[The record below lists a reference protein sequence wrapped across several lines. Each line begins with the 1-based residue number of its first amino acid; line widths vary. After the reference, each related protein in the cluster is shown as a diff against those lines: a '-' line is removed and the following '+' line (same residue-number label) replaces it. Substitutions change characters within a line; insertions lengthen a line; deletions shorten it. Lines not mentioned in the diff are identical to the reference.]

1 MARHAVPIILS
12 KTERSLLLSNT
23 KPRVQ
28 LRYVQR
34 ARIILLAAEAIDNN
48 EIGRRVGLSF
58 VSVSKW
64 RTRYAKHGIV
74 GLKDVSGRGR
84 KRRLS
89 HDQILK
95 VAEVACKPP
104 LPLTHW
110 STRRLA
116 DELGFVRKSQL
127 HKILRGFDVKPHQSR
142 MWCFSNDPDFE
153 KKKADVVG
161 LYLRPPQNAFVICID
176 EKPCIQ
182 AISRQIRQVRKE
194 SPEQISHEYKRNGTV
209 DLFAAFRVGDGKVIG
224 KIEKKHRGIEFL
236 NFMKIVYR
244 RWGHTTKQLHI
255 VLDNLATH
263 DVEPVQQWLA
273 KKKNVQFHF
282 TPTHASW
289 LNQIEIWFAI
299 LQQQAIRR
307 GSFETTEDLGEK
319 LMTFINEYN
328 KRAKPFAWS
337 YGTPLKA

>member
-1 MARHAVPIILS
+1 MGRQAITIKLS
-12 KTERSLLLSNT
+12 KTDRKLLLDNT

-34 ARIILLAAEAIDNN
+34 ARVILLAADSVDNN
-48 EIGRRVGLSF
+48 EIAERVGLSF

-64 RTRYAKHGIV
+64 RTRYAKQGIV
-74 GLKDVSGRGR
+74 GLKDTSGRGR

-104 LPLTHW
+104 PHQTHW
-110 STRRLA
+110 SARRLA
-116 DELGFVRKSQL
+116 KELGFVRKSQV
-127 HKILRGFDVKPHQSR
+127 HKILRSFDVKPHQSK

-153 KKKADVVG
+153 KKKADIIG
-161 LYLRPPQNAFVICID
+161 LYLRPPRNAFVVCID
-176 EKPCIQ
+176 EKPGIQ
-182 AISRQIRQVRKE
+182 AISRTIRGVRSG
-194 SPEQISHEYKRNGTV
+194 SPELSNHEYKRNGTV
-209 DLFAAFRVGDGKVIG
+209 DLFAAFRVNDGKVIG
-224 KIEKKHRGIEFL
+224 KIESRHRAVEFL

-244 RWGHTTKQLHI
+244 RWGRKSKQLHI

-263 DVEPVQQWLA
+263 EVKLVQEWLA
-273 KKKNVQFHF
+273 ANKNVHFHF

-299 LQQQAIRR
+299 IQQQAIRR
-307 GSFETTEDLGEK
+307 GTFDSTTDLGQK
-319 LMTFINEYN
+319 LMSFIDDYN
-328 KRAKPFAWS
+328 THAKPFAWC
-337 YGTPLKA
+337 YGQPLKA